1 MSRHG
6 TSMLKLRR
14 WLRLRLIWM
23 MIAGT
28 TLPVSA
34 QQDRIAPEA
43 AVKKIRLQLQL
54 GGLYPSSITV
64 PEGTYEVIV
73 SNTAFLGPIDVSV
86 QNASQRVAQS
96 DSKGKAHSRRG
107 VRIELKAGRYQV
119 SVVGQP
125 KWVVDL
131 TVVQG
136 APK

>member
-1 MSRHG
+1 
-6 TSMLKLRR
+6 
-14 WLRLRLIWM
+14 M
-23 MIAGT
+23 MVAAT
-28 TLPVSA
+28 TLPVTA

-54 GGLYPSSITV
+54 GGLYPSSLTV

-73 SNTAFLGPIDVSV
+73 SNTAFLGPIDISV

-96 DSKGKAHSRRG
+96 DSKGKAHSRRN
-107 VRIELKAGRYQV
+107 VRMELKVGRYQV

-131 TVVQG
+131 TVVPG